1 MGQGKKTEEEL
12 DNLGRRLQKNNK
24 NIKRIIKKND
34 TKIVKFEASDSPKA
48 PLRANNNN
56 SKRFSFN
63 KDLNI
68 KDHNESEI
76 PISNKRIKNV
86 SPSSYSQKLME
97 VKSAQPVVASSPKM
111 LHYPSRKQ
119 EQPAVIK
126 VSKLLHM
133 QRNDNFPAKN
143 RPPLQIPSI
152 RRDDNSR
159 SPGHSPREASYD
171 ESNRG
176 VF

>member
-12 DNLGRRLQKNNK
+12 DNLGRRLQKN
-24 NIKRIIKKND
+24 KRIIKKND
-34 TKIVKFEASDSPKA
+34 TKIVKFEASNSPKA

-56 SKRFSFN
+56 KKFSFN

-68 KDHNESEI
+68 KDHNESEM
-76 PISNKRIKNV
+76 PVSNKRINNV
-86 SPSSYSQKLME
+86 SPSSYSQKLTE
-97 VKSAQPVVASSPKM
+97 VKAAQPVVASSPKM
-111 LHYPSRKQ
+111 LHYPARKQ
-119 EQPAVIK
+119 EQPATVIK

-143 RPPLQIPSI
+143 RPPLQVASI
-152 RRDDNSR
+152 RRDNSR
-159 SPGHSPREASYD
+159 SPGHSPREVEHD
-171 ESNRG
+171 ESSRG